1 MMRKTWKT
9 WLELKMSTFGSIR
22 LDWKIGTFGKVDGQT
37 KNDAQNLENLVRFEN
52 RYFWLDQV
60 RLQNRYF
67 WQSWL
72 LDWK

>member
-1 MMRKTWKT
+1 MRKTWKT
-9 WLELKMSTFGSIR
+9 WLELKMGTFGQIR
-22 LDWKIGTFGKVDGQT
+22 LDYKIGTFGKVDGQT

>member
-1 MMRKTWKT
+1 MG
-9 WLELKMSTFGSIR
+9 TFGQIR
-22 LDWKIGTFGKVDGQT
+22 LDWRIGTFGKVGGQT
-37 KNDAQNLENLVRFEN
+37 RNDAQNLENLVRVGN